1 MTTWLRLSRQS
12 INSNEKAS
20 YRGRLTNLVST
31 RCTVA
36 KLVDECMKAK
46 RADGASKHYLEDI
59 SSRLSRFAI
68 DSTVRAYRLLQSC
81 PAAGICDR
89 QSGGAHR
96 KGADKERSARH
107 PHRHRDRSPSWSCF
121 EIRFHHRWSW
131 RKQKPS
137 CIPEPTAG
145 MRAERSDNTHAT
157 TLTTMI
163 AEPKS
168 KLPKPRR
175 QRNQQKIKEK

>member
-1 MTTWLRLSRQS
+1 MMTTWLRLSRQS

-89 QSGGAHR
+89 QSR
-96 KGADKERSARH
+96 ERTAKARTKSEV
-107 PHRHRDRSPSWSCF
+107 PGILTIT
-121 EIRFHHRWSW
+121 EIGRLLEAASKSDFVIDDPEGNKSR
-131 RKQKPS
+131 PG
-137 CIPEPTAG
+137 IPEPTAG

-175 QRNQQKIKEK
+175 QRNQ